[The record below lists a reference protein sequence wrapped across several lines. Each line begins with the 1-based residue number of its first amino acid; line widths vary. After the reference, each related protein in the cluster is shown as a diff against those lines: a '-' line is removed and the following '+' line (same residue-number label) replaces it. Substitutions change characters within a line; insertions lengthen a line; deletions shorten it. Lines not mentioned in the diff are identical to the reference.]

1 MPQQPIASPMSTTAL
16 VLRYAGFLI
25 AGVIILNVVF
35 LVLESYF
42 KFSPG
47 NMAAMGVFLI
57 WGAGTWTGQLWFLRE
72 QARPAS
78 GRAWTVATLCALVT
92 YLVQAAF
99 VLLAAGAALSQHGSL
114 GLPRGS
120 DRMIVIGAFAAFAL
134 LELLIIRLGIGV
146 GAKGAAKRAER
157 QAAKAGA

>member
-1 MPQQPIASPMSTTAL
+1 MPQQPTASPMSTGAL

-25 AGVIILNVVF
+25 LGVVVLNVVF
-35 LVLESYF
+35 LLLETYF

-47 NMAAMGVFLI
+47 NMAAMGIFLI
-57 WGAGTWTGQLWFLRE
+57 WGAASWAGQLWFLRE
-72 QARPAS
+72 QARPES
-78 GRAWTVATLCALVT
+78 GRAWTVAALCALVT
-92 YLVQAAF
+92 YAVQAAF

-134 LELLIIRLGIGV
+134 LELLIIRLAIGV
-146 GAKGAAKRAER
+146 GAKGAEKRAQR
-157 QAAKAGA
+157 QATKAGV

>member
-1 MPQQPIASPMSTTAL
+1 MPQQPTASPMSTGAL

-25 AGVIILNVVF
+25 LGVIVLNVVF
-35 LVLESYF
+35 LLLETYF

-47 NMAAMGVFLI
+47 NMAAMGMFLI
-57 WGAGTWTGQLWFLRE
+57 WGAASWVGQLWFLRE
-72 QARPAS
+72 QARPES

-92 YLVQAAF
+92 YAVQAAF

-120 DRMIVIGAFAAFAL
+120 DRMIVIGAFVAFAL
-134 LELLIIRLGIGV
+134 LELLIIRLAIGV
-146 GAKGAAKRAER
+146 GAKGAEKRAQR
-157 QAAKAGA
+157 QAAKA